1 MVESAFILPGRAQV
15 DVATI
20 ASPWRAKGWVV
31 QSAPGCW
38 ALAGASNLASLMQT
52 SCGAMAAPPGMPS
65 IAVDTRHR
73 PGLGASSV
81 AGAAAVEA
89 VSAPSAA
96 GASALLLFSQ
106 ADRPSRQ
113 ATATPPMIA
122 ERMARSPLV
131 KNRADNAGLA

>member
-1 MVESAFILPGRAQV
+1 
-15 DVATI
+15 
-20 ASPWRAKGWVV
+20 
-31 QSAPGCW
+31 
-38 ALAGASNLASLMQT
+38 
-52 SCGAMAAPPGMPS
+52 CGAMAAPPGMPS

-81 AGAAAVEA
+81 ADAAAVEA

-96 GASALLLFSQ
+96 GASVLVLFPQ

-131 KNRADNAGLA
+131 KNRADNAGLAYRFIPPRAVQSRVTPVVRMISARSSGRPKPFSDDVTATCG